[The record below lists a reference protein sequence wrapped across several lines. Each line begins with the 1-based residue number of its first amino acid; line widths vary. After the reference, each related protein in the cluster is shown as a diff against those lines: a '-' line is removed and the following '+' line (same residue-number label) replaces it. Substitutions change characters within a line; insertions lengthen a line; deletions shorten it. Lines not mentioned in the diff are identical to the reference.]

1 VRHIIAA
8 LIAVALA
15 CLATPASAWIETRAK
30 GLLSTVEIARDGQ
43 ATVSHELL
51 LDVRGGP
58 LKKLEFATADSD
70 AELLPDATVTRVSTG
85 VALPLV
91 VERGADGALSLEI
104 DHESGLRSGTY
115 LFVVRY
121 RTALLKQ
128 KLARRE
134 RTVELSWTGPRL
146 DSGVDGVRTI
156 FRLPAADV
164 APRVPAV
171 SEGEPD
177 PGFGVLVSSIRRAA
191 EHDEIELVRSHVARG
206 EPVLWRVEASASALV
221 AKSAETTPA
230 TALAAEPV
238 VAKPAPRR
246 APRWLFWA
254 LGAAFAVAAL
264 VIVKERG
271 FARAALL
278 AGATPR
284 ALVPIPLH
292 LRAPLAGAALGG
304 ALFAGA
310 DREDPALTGGLLL
323 VALLLTAL
331 AAPRRARAPRSPGR
345 WLPLRAEDAFGS
357 QKTVLPGA
365 WLDSGTLRGFALLFA
380 TLLVLAAVALLEL
393 GHSPYRA
400 LLVVLAGSVVVPIFF
415 TGRASDVLG
424 DRVAFS
430 QRFVERLERRL
441 RGRSELKAVPWG
453 RVPDGSSAPDE
464 LRLLIQPRSAIEGL
478 VALEVAL
485 EPRTGLGGA
494 VATPFVIVRAKE
506 DSRAQR
512 ALPHGVIWTRG
523 RKPDERV
530 AILSPKLPTLGLTL
544 GLIER
549 LLALL
554 ARQEEAAKSSR
565 KSSGSSAFTRKL
577 GKVAS
582 PAHAM

>member
-1 VRHIIAA
+1 MV
-8 LIAVALA
+8 
-15 CLATPASAWIETRAK
+15 
-30 GLLSTVEIARDGQ
+30 
-43 ATVSHELL
+43 
-51 LDVRGGP
+51 
-58 LKKLEFATADSD
+58 
-70 AELLPDATVTRVSTG
+70 
-85 VALPLV
+85 LPLL
-91 VERGADGALSLEI
+91 VERAADGALSLEV
-104 DHESGLRSGTY
+104 DHERGLRTGTY

-121 RTALLKQ
+121 RTGLLKQ

-156 FRLPAADV
+156 FRLPAAEV
-164 APRVPAV
+164 APRVPSVA
-171 SEGEPD
+171 EGEPD
-177 PGFGVLVSSIRRAA
+177 PGFGVLVSAIRRAA

-206 EPVLWRVEASASALV
+206 EPVLWRVEASAGAFAPSA
-221 AKSAETTPA
+221 AAATRADAPA
-230 TALAAEPV
+230 VDPV
-238 VAKPAPRR
+238 VVKPAPAR

-254 LGAAFAVAAL
+254 FAAALLVAAL
-264 VIVKERG
+264 VSAKARL
-271 FARAALL
+271 FARAAGL

-284 ALVPIPLH
+284 ALVPLPLY
-292 LRAPLAGAALGG
+292 LRAPLAGLAIGG

-310 DREDPALTGGLLL
+310 DREDPTLTGLLVL
-323 VALLLTAL
+323 VALPLAAL

-345 WLPLRAEDAFGS
+345 WLPLRGEDAFAPR
-357 QKTVLPGA
+357 KAALPGA
-365 WLDSGTLRGFALLFA
+365 WLDSGTLRGFGVLLAALLA
-380 TLLVLAAVALLEL
+380 LAAIALLEL
-393 GHSPYRA
+393 RHSPYRA
-400 LLVVLAGSVVVPIFF
+400 LLVVLAGSVIIPIFF
-415 TGRASDVLG
+415 TGRASDLLG

-430 QRFVERLERRL
+430 QRFIERLERRL

-453 RVPDGSSAPDE
+453 RVPDGSDAPDE
-464 LRLLIQPRSAIEGL
+464 LRLLVQPRSAIDGL

-485 EPRTGLGGA
+485 EPRAGLGGA
-494 VATPFVIVRAKE
+494 VAAPFVIVRAKE

-549 LLALL
+549 LAALL
-554 ARQEEAAKSSR
+554 ARQEDAAKSPR
-565 KSSGSSAFTRKL
+565 MSSGSSAFTRKL